1 MEAAWHCENATS
13 AKMRDIDDT
22 LSFDLLCS
30 LYSLAVIDFII
41 VFIVSPVFA
50 IGGSMPP
57 RNLSYFGP
65 YQQDEDS
72 SSRSFFKIII
82 LKDALTI

>member
-1 MEAAWHCENATS
+1 MESEWHCENATS

-41 VFIVSPVFA
+41 VFSATFVLDTQCQRNYTDHPAYCHLSVLISRTLVVEVS
-50 IGGSMPP
+50 
-57 RNLSYFGP
+57 
-65 YQQDEDS
+65 
-72 SSRSFFKIII
+72 
-82 LKDALTI
+82 LK